1 MGAKDKVVRFRATQ
15 TVAHIVN
22 CLDSIDDELFYLI
35 RQGLVRRIH
44 DKESSVRVQAIAGLT
59 RLAGSGSEESGD
71 DAPILLE
78 KLLEILQ
85 NDTSSEVRKTLL
97 LNLPLSKK
105 TLPYLLERS
114 RDTDATIRRT
124 LYARVL
130 PTFGDFRHLSL
141 SMREKLLRWGI
152 RDRDEG
158 VRKAAGR
165 LFYDR
170 WIEDCAASQAKE
182 DAAEDNEGTTA
193 SIPALVELL
202 ERIDVL
208 NSGAEGGVAHDAMRF
223 FWEGRP
229 DYRDVVTFADQFWA
243 NLTPETIF
251 IARSFYEFCHDGG
264 NGKFR
269 DVADEKFPEVTAFAY
284 FLHKYVG
291 ALLQNVG
298 QSGPQNGDP
307 EAVAI
312 AEFIVDQLLHI
323 CLLLDYSDEVGRR
336 TMYSL
341 MRDILT
347 NADLPE
353 DVTRLVVEVLHQAC
367 GPDIKGESEFCA
379 VVLEAVAEVH
389 DTILP
394 EETFDPEK
402 AEKARQ
408 RAFSDMDIDMDDEV
422 DEEDDAEAEKPFNKE
437 EAKAKLLREIV
448 VNMKCLHIARCM
460 LQNVEGKLKDNMH
473 LVAMLNNLVVP
484 AVRSHEAPIRERGI
498 ECLGLCC
505 LLDKVSLFSPQFRKY
520 VRLPPLIPNRVWQK
534 KI

>member
-22 CLDSIDDELFYLI
+22 SLDSIDDELFYLI
-35 RQGLVRRIH
+35 RQSLVRRIH

-59 RLAGSGSEESGD
+59 RLAGSGSDDSGD
-71 DAPILLE
+71 DASILLD

-141 SMREKLLRWGI
+141 SMREKLLRWGV

-170 WIEDCAASQAKE
+170 WIEDCATSQAKE
-182 DAAEDNEGTTA
+182 ATNEDNEGMSA
-193 SIPALVELL
+193 SLPALVELL

-208 NSGAEGGVAHDAMRF
+208 NSGADGGIAHEAMRF

-229 DYRDVVTFADQFWA
+229 DYRDAVTFGEQFWS

-251 IARSFYEFCHDGG
+251 IARSFNDFCHHEG

-269 DVADEKFPEVTAFAY
+269 DMAEEKFPEVTAFAY

-291 ALLQNVG
+291 ALLKNIDQNRHR
-298 QSGPQNGDP
+298 NGDS
-307 EAVAI
+307 EAAAI

-323 CLLLDYSDEVGRR
+323 CFLLDYSDEVGRR

-341 MRDILT
+341 MREFLT
-347 NADLPE
+347 NADMPE
-353 DVTRLVVEVLHQAC
+353 DITRLVVEVLRQAC
-367 GPDIKGESEFCA
+367 GPDIKGEEEFCA

-389 DTILP
+389 DIILP
-394 EETFDPEK
+394 EDTFDPAKSRQK
-402 AEKARQ
+402 AQ
-408 RAFSDMDIDMDDEV
+408 FSDMDVDTEDEIDNPEAEDDET
-422 DEEDDAEAEKPFNKE
+422 ERPFNEE
-437 EAKAKLLREIV
+437 EAKAKVLREIV

-473 LVAMLNNLVVP
+473 LVTMLNNLVVP

-505 LLDKVSLFSPQFRKY
+505 LLDKVSSSFCRACGTLF
-520 VRLPPLIPNRVWQK
+520 N
-534 KI
+534 